1 MTRVIPVAWK
11 AWEPG
16 RVSRPGGQRGLWYI
30 SASGRRKSPRPRG
43 GKDPMDVKTDR
54 IALALKRVP
63 MFSGLKPEEIAMVAS
78 LGTLVEHD
86 GGDYLWRAGDESTY
100 LTVLLRGRVKVVKGT
115 PDGGSMILEIFGAG
129 EPVGALVI
137 YNYMPYP
144 ADAVCMEPLTLFK
157 IHRRDFFD
165 MLDHNPEI
173 ARGLIREL
181 TREVDRGHGVCII
194 VGHAGAEADAE
205 RIGRELEPIA
215 ETLMVQP
222 LGPVVGAH
230 AGPGVVGVGC
240 YPAELFPLGNKPAR
254 AAASS
259 R

>member
-1 MTRVIPVAWK
+1 
-11 AWEPG
+11 
-16 RVSRPGGQRGLWYI
+16 
-30 SASGRRKSPRPRG
+30 
-43 GKDPMDVKTDR
+43 MDVKTDR
-54 IALALKRVP
+54 IALALKTVP

-78 LGTLVEHD
+78 LGMLAEHD

-129 EPVGALVI
+129 EPVGALVM

-144 ADAVCMEPLTLFK
+144 ADALCMEPVTLFK

-181 TREVDRGHGVCII
+181 TRIVLTLTRKMEEMRGTRVESRIARLFLMFARRTGKHDKSGTYIPGALNRQEVADL
-194 VGHAGAEADAE
+194 VGTTVESAIRTLSRWGRSGLVRTDTDGFFIPDIEALERVAEGED
-205 RIGRELEPIA
+205 
-215 ETLMVQP
+215 ET
-222 LGPVVGAH
+222 
-230 AGPGVVGVGC
+230 
-240 YPAELFPLGNKPAR
+240 
-254 AAASS
+254 
-259 R
+259 